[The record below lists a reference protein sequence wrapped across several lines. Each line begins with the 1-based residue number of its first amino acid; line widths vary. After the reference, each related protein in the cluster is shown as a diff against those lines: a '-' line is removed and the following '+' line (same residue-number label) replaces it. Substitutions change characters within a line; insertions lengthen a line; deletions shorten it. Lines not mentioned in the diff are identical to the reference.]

1 VWREAA
7 QRAFLGAP
15 GGSGGCTLH
24 RVPNKNGH
32 LPFAQQ
38 IVVERL
44 LDKVMID
51 GVWNYKWTELF
62 GKQNDWLDALTGCWV
77 AAACCGLSASGAPV
91 IKKKKKIANVVIGKR
106 RK

>member
-1 VWREAA
+1 V
-7 QRAFLGAP
+7 P
-15 GGSGGCTLH
+15 G
-24 RVPNKNGH
+24 KDGH

-38 IVVERL
+38 IVIERL

-77 AAACCGLSASGAPV
+77 AGACKGLSASGAPV
-91 IKKKKKIANVVIGKR
+91 VKKKRKARKKRSVRYV
-106 RK
+106 